1 MEIIDRLSAGNPEK
15 KRYYINLFLEVLKPE
30 YERMRSAEMVD
41 SDDQEPLRQILHKIK
56 SQVQTVGANE
66 IHAAMHAAE
75 VKITSGGYVSGE
87 EMAPIIAG
95 LHALIGN
102 LQEQL

>member
-1 MEIIDRLSAGNPEK
+1 
-15 KRYYINLFLEVLKPE
+15 
-30 YERMRSAEMVD
+30 MRSADMLD
-41 SDDQEPLRQILHKIK
+41 THDIEPVRQILHKIK

-75 VKITSGGYVSGE
+75 VKITSGDHVSGE
-87 EMAPIIAG
+87 EMAPIVAG